1 MASYFRMPGVSA
13 DSDEAIL
20 ESWMVEAGAEIS
32 KDQTIATVETE
43 KALVE
48 VSADSD
54 GIVHTLLVDGGATV
68 PVGDPIAVILA
79 VGEPAAAAEELVA
92 ALGGEPASAPESA
105 APAPP
110 EPSVPVAET
119 PAPAAPSA
127 AAPVPERELVGAG
140 TAGRR
145 FSSPSARRVAR
156 ELGVDIDRVD
166 GSGPRGRIVRADVEA
181 AAGAGTAPETS
192 APSAA
197 PVAQPAP
204 SPQTVSSAYDGW
216 EAVPHTK
223 LRRLVAGRLQQSKQ
237 TAPHFYLR
245 ASVRMDAVLALR
257 AEINASRDQR
267 ISVNDFIVKAA
278 ALALLDVPGMNVV
291 WTDDAILRAP
301 RADVAV
307 AVASERGLV
316 TPVITDAGS
325 LSLSTLSARI
335 KDAADRAGEG
345 RLNQS
350 ELEGGTLTVSNLG
363 MYGIE
368 EFDAIINPPHA
379 GILAVGAAVPKAVVT
394 DDGQLEVGTVMS
406 VVLSVDHRPVDGAL
420 GAQWLARF
428 KQLMQQPMLL
438 LV

>member
-92 ALGGEPASAPESA
+92 ALGGEPASAPEPT

-110 EPSVPVAET
+110 EPSVPVAVT

-127 AAPVPERELVGAG
+127 AAPIPERELVGAG

-181 AAGAGTAPETS
+181 AAAAGTAPETS

-345 RLNQS
+345 RLNQF